1 MSFYT
6 VGGCRY
12 SVNHRWVSQ
21 PLASSPHGGIFRVRP
36 SYYQDYQDEIKKRAR
51 QRQEERDSERD
62 SEFFKR
68 FFGGFFGFD
77 SEEKEPEKV
86 NPDYP
91 YNVFGLKK
99 SASNDDI
106 KKAYRKAVL
115 KAHPDRGGSNEAFR
129 RIREAWDYFKSF
141 ISSSV

>member
-1 MSFYT
+1 
-6 VGGCRY
+6 
-12 SVNHRWVSQ
+12 
-21 PLASSPHGGIFRVRP
+21 VRP
-36 SYYQDYQDEIKKRAR
+36 SYYQDYEKEIKKRAR
-51 QRQEERDSERD
+51 QRQEERDRERD
-62 SEFFKR
+62 SEFFKK
-68 FFGGFFGFD
+68 FFGGFFGFN
-77 SEEKEPEKV
+77 SEEQEPEKV

-129 RIREAWDYFKSF
+129 RIREAWDYFKNI
-141 ISSSV
+141 ISSSASA